1 MTGQGATP
9 HARRNPR
16 AALVMALLD
25 VAAPLAMFYGMRWA
39 GVDQWLA
46 LVVSGAV
53 PLLMLAYRS
62 ATERRLEM
70 LALFTLSILVCGTA
84 VGLITGDPRL
94 LLARESYLTGLV
106 GLWMIRTLWGNRPFA
121 LQATLPLL
129 PGADAQSS
137 EDDWQH
143 DASFRQVM
151 RTMTLAWGGAFLVDA
166 VARVV
171 MAYTL
176 PVDVVPLLGVLL
188 LVAMLTAVVAVSKV
202 YGRRLLVAGPA
213 TDRLDAGT
221 AQRRPTDEVTLEDEP
236 GRSDFPG
243 TAGRARINP

>member
-1 MTGQGATP
+1 M
-9 HARRNPR
+9 
-16 AALVMALLD
+16 
-25 VAAPLAMFYGMRWA
+25 
-39 GVDQWLA
+39 LA
-46 LVVSGAV
+46 LRGEWAV
-53 PLLMLAYRS
+53 PLLDACLPLSHPNVGSMF
-62 ATERRLEM
+62 
-70 LALFTLSILVCGTA
+70 ALFTLGVLRVHRDS
-84 VGLITGDPRL
+84 LITGGPRL
-94 LLARESYLTGLV
+94 LLARESYSPASV
-106 GLWMIRTLWGNRPFA
+106 GRRSSERSGNHPFA
-121 LQATLPLL
+121 LQPTLPLL
-129 PGADAQSS
+129 PGADAQS
-137 EDDWQH
+137 WQDNWRH

-243 TAGRARINP
+243 TAGRAKIRP